1 MKRFISILLVIA
13 MLACLVPQALLAPA
27 SAATMTL
34 GQLKAKF
41 PHNKYWNHRA
51 ESSHYAA
58 ACTTCNNPDGWTNYP
73 CQHHDQSAV
82 PVGDYDCN
90 NFNKYGNSWQCAGF
104 ARKLAYDVYGN
115 SCLSWTQVTSKDTAV
130 SVVKPGDVIHYTGN
144 GADATYGHWIM
155 VIGVSGSTIT
165 IGECNWGLKDSD
177 RCRINW
183 GRTANIN
190 NFSTL
195 TLYRAPSRLDTSE
208 SCTTH
213 TWTSVSTVAAT
224 CTAQGYTNYKCS
236 VCGATKTD
244 SYTAALGHSLSW
256 TVTKSATCTSTGEK
270 KATCTR
276 SGCSHTETASVSA
289 LGHDMKT
296 ELIPATCQQ
305 AAATRHYCAR
315 SGCSYSYTEY
325 DESGYSAWSTEYP
338 SGVSESLIR
347 SRTEY
352 RYSDHETSTGSSSS
366 KSGWTMTGS
375 SWVKSSSGTI
385 DYVPNWSIT
394 TNTFSGV
401 GIDTSSS
408 LYKTYDKS
416 IKSASETATAKTTV
430 SSSHIGYIYYHWCRG
445 TYTSGPINRLSY
457 ENSTGAFTAFH
468 GFYSAGTTPASKY
481 DPNGVDGLDG
491 YYYSNADVCRDSYW
505 YYAIPVYR
513 QTWTSYTKQYS
524 FERWTDWSDWSTE
537 KVSAS
542 DSRKVETRTVYSYL
556 TATGDHVWDQG
567 TVVTPS
573 TCVKEGESKYTC
585 TLCGATK
592 LEPLAK
598 SDHTYTEQVDA
609 GNCVE
614 PSSVIHTCTVCGY
627 SYKSYAE
634 DAYTDWAEEYPTG
647 VKDELIRSRTEY
659 RYSDYETSTGSSSSK
674 SGWTQT
680 GSKWIKNSTGEM
692 DYVPSWYMSFS
703 DYTGVGIDTSNSVY
717 QKYNKTAVSA
727 SESSSKKVEVN
738 SNAIVGY
745 VYYHWCRG
753 NTYSAPQNK
762 YVYAGKTTNDNGTFN
777 TCHAFYGAGE
787 LAGKYDPNNRHGDD
801 AYYYPNASC
810 CLDSYWFFAVPVYHQ
825 TWTTYD
831 KEYSFERW
839 TDWSDWSADEVTPT
853 DTRKVETRT
862 VYSYVKALGE
872 HVWGDWQTSEE
883 ATCTEAGT
891 KTRTCSVCGETEN
904 ETIPANGHHWD
915 AEEHY
920 CTVCSAENPDYI
932 ALAVKVESAVLE
944 TENTVTVPI
953 TISGNSGFA
962 GFTFCIECD
971 EALTLTGASRGA
983 LLNTSDSGSFVKNIS
998 GKTVTWHDIEDL
1010 TADGILFTLTFKLNE
1025 NASVGSYHVGIRL
1038 KDGLASN
1045 FVDKDSQNVALRF
1058 VDGTITLREHTHSYT
1073 AAVTTPAD
1081 CTTDGVMTY
1090 TCSCGDSYS
1099 ESIPALGHEYKYNVV
1114 APTCTAEGYTQVT
1127 CERCDYSDMT
1137 DIKEALGHSNYQ
1149 YTDNGDGTHKVTCGV
1164 CSGVITASEAHAY
1177 VDGTCPC
1184 GAKEGPTV
1192 IEGMTINHTLDLS
1205 ADISVMFVVR
1215 KTLVADYDLDSMYF
1229 ECSYDKYS
1237 GNTVSE
1243 TITRKI
1249 YATDRGTYW
1258 YFTFSGLSALEMGN
1272 DITAVLHLTKD
1283 GQEYIVNDTYSVAT
1297 YAYSQL
1303 NKSNAS
1309 DTTKATCAN
1318 LLRYGSAAQIFKNT
1332 RTDALVDANMTDAHR
1347 AYLTDL
1353 STVEIAN
1360 NYRVL
1365 DDLTDASV
1373 TWVGKT
1379 FQMNTRVEL
1388 KFVFS
1393 LAKFTGDQSNLSLHV
1408 SYEDYKG
1415 VAQTVVVPNSAM
1427 TVYNAKNS
1435 SYAFNVDSL
1444 KSADMRDILSV
1455 AVYEGE
1461 TQVSPTMQYS
1471 VESYGYGKTG
1481 QTLTVCQALL
1491 AYSDAAKA
1499 QFG

>member
-1 MKRFISILLVIA
+1 
-13 MLACLVPQALLAPA
+13 
-27 SAATMTL
+27 
-34 GQLKAKF
+34 
-41 PHNKYWNHRA
+41 
-51 ESSHYAA
+51 
-58 ACTTCNNPDGWTNYP
+58 
-73 CQHHDQSAV
+73 
-82 PVGDYDCN
+82 
-90 NFNKYGNSWQCAGF
+90 
-104 ARKLAYDVYGN
+104 
-115 SCLSWTQVTSKDTAV
+115 
-130 SVVKPGDVIHYTGN
+130 
-144 GADATYGHWIM
+144 
-155 VIGVSGSTIT
+155 
-165 IGECNWGLKDSD
+165 
-177 RCRINW
+177 
-183 GRTANIN
+183 
-190 NFSTL
+190 
-195 TLYRAPSRLDTSE
+195 
-208 SCTTH
+208 
-213 TWTSVSTVAAT
+213 
-224 CTAQGYTNYKCS
+224 
-236 VCGATKTD
+236 
-244 SYTAALGHSLSW
+244 
-256 TVTKSATCTSTGEK
+256 
-270 KATCTR
+270 
-276 SGCSHTETASVSA
+276 
-289 LGHDMKT
+289 MKT

-338 SGVSESLIR
+338 SGISESMIR

-408 LYKTYDKS
+408 LYKTYNKS

-457 ENSTGAFTAFH
+457 ENSTGAFTTFH

-491 YYYSNADVCRDSYW
+491 YYYSNADVCHDSYW

-573 TCVKEGESKYTC
+573 TCIKEGESRYTC

-598 SDHTYTEQVDA
+598 SDHIYTEQVNA

-614 PSSVIHTCTVCGY
+614 PSSVIHTCTVCGHSFKTY
-627 SYKSYAE
+627 DE
-634 DAYTDWAEEYPTG
+634 DAYTEWTEEYPAG
-647 VKDELIRSRTEY
+647 VEDELIRSRTEY

-680 GSKWIKNSTGEM
+680 GSKWIKSSTGEM

-727 SESSSKKVEVN
+727 SESSSKKVEIN

-777 TCHAFYGAGE
+777 TCHAFYGAGA

-825 TWTTYD
+825 TWTTYN

-839 TDWSDWSADEVTPT
+839 TDWSDWSTDEVAQTG
-853 DTRKVETRT
+853 TRKVETRT

-872 HVWGDWQTSEE
+872 HVWGDWQTIED
-883 ATCTEAGT
+883 ATCTDAGT
-891 KTRTCSVCGETEN
+891 KTRTCSVCGETETG
-904 ETIPANGHHWD
+904 TIPANGHHWD

-944 TENTVTVPI
+944 TGNTVTVPV

-971 EALTLTGASRGA
+971 EALTLTGASRGE
-983 LLNTSDSGSFVKNIS
+983 LLNTSESGSFVKNIS
-998 GKTVTWHDIEDL
+998 GKTVTWHDIENL
-1010 TADGILFTLTFKLNE
+1010 TNDGILFTLTFKLNE
-1025 NASVGSYHVGIRL
+1025 NASAGSYHVGIRL
-1038 KDGLASN
+1038 KEGLASN
-1045 FVDKDSQNVALRF
+1045 FVDQDSQNVALRF
-1058 VDGTITLREHTHSYT
+1058 VDGAITLREHTHSYT
-1073 AAVTTPAD
+1073 AAVVTPAD
-1081 CTTDGVMTY
+1081 CTTDGVMVY

-1114 APTCTAEGYTQVT
+1114 APTCTEEGYTEVT
-1127 CERCDYSDMT
+1127 CARCDYSDMT
-1137 DIKEALGHSNYQ
+1137 DIKKALGHSDYQ

-1164 CSGVITASEAHAY
+1164 CSEVITASEAHVY
-1177 VDGTCPC
+1177 VEGTCPC
-1184 GAKEGPTV
+1184 GATETPVVPKDENLKFLNV
-1192 IEGMTINHTLDLS
+1192 SLS
-1205 ADISVMFVVR
+1205 LQECIQFTYMAKYTGVLNNYDSYYVAFSR
-1215 KTLVADYDLDSMYF
+1215 NDFKDGLVENQDSGY
-1229 ECSYDKYS
+1229 KYS
-1237 GNTVSE
+1237 
-1243 TITRKI
+1243 TR
-1249 YATDRGTYW
+1249 YHC
-1258 YFTFSGLSALEMGN
+1258 FSYSVWSMQMN
-1272 DITAVLHLTKD
+1272 DEITATLYGVKD
-1283 GQEYIVNDTYSVAT
+1283 GVI
-1297 YAYSQL
+1297 
-1303 NKSNAS
+1303 
-1309 DTTKATCAN
+1309 
-1318 LLRYGSAAQIFKNT
+1318 
-1332 RTDALVDANMTDAHR
+1332 
-1347 AYLTDL
+1347 
-1353 STVEIAN
+1353 
-1360 NYRVL
+1360 
-1365 DDLTDASV
+1365 
-1373 TWVGKT
+1373 
-1379 FQMNTRVEL
+1379 
-1388 KFVFS
+1388 
-1393 LAKFTGDQSNLSLHV
+1393 
-1408 SYEDYKG
+1408 
-1415 VAQTVVVPNSAM
+1415 
-1427 TVYNAKNS
+1427 
-1435 SYAFNVDSL
+1435 
-1444 KSADMRDILSV
+1444 
-1455 AVYEGE
+1455 YEGE
-1461 TQVSPTMQYS
+1461 TVVKSVRDYVEEKFSAVNEATKLVYANMLQYGAMAQVNFAYDTENPVTTGLRDEITAYITTEAPATVNQTAATNNGLTAVKLAQNALGTQDAVKLQYVLNIGTS
-1471 VESYGYGKTG
+1471 DVNSLYAVATWVNEKGETVEKRYEGNQFTKQGKYYIVLVDG
-1481 QTLTVCQALL
+1481 LNAVNGKVPVSLTVYDASTNAAVSETFTCSIQSQVYARQTATNNTTAKVNALNL
-1491 AYSDAAKA
+1491 MNALMNYYNACEAL
-1499 QFG
+1499 FG